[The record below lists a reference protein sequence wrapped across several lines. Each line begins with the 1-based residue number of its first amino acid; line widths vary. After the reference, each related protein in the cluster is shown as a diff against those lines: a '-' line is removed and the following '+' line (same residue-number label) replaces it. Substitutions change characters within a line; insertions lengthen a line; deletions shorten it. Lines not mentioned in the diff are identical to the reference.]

1 MEECN
6 ELKEVLIYTIM
17 LQLDILN
24 PNDSAN
30 EVKKRD
36 KIRLLSVLTCE
47 ELEKIIQIYEQQINA
62 LILKRKQKLL
72 GKLTDP
78 KHYCHN

>member
-30 EVKKRD
+30 EVKKRE
-36 KIRLLSVLTCE
+36 KVRLLSVLTCE
-47 ELEKIIQIYEQQINA
+47 QLEGIIQIYEQQINA

-72 GKLTDP
+72 GKLTDS